1 MMSYDS
7 EALLALR
14 GTVEQRVEH
23 AQLSDCWDDRAVA
36 MLTPYLLFHI
46 LDKLESID
54 ETLEAIVKSEAIQ
67 GKWDG

>member
-1 MMSYDS
+1 MTYDS

-14 GTVEQRVEH
+14 KTVEETIEY
-23 AQLSDCWDDRAVA
+23 AQVTDQWDDHRTSL
-36 MLTPYLLFHI
+36 LTPYLLFHV

>member
-1 MMSYDS
+1 MSYDS

-14 GTVEQRVEH
+14 KTVEERVE
-23 AQLSDCWDDRAVA
+23 QEVLQGGCDNVT
-36 MLTPYLLFHI
+36 LVLITPYLLFHV